1 MQFDEFFFCYKD
13 IRRKAFFTMATLLML
28 LLENGVL
35 PVQDEA
41 PVPPSCPEIKI
52 CSLLPLATPEATTPT
67 PTSETSLT
75 EILATGFEHFRS

>member
-1 MQFDEFFFCYKD
+1 MFLNVAYRLTVYK
-13 IRRKAFFTMATLLML
+13 A
-28 LLENGVL
+28 GVL